1 MSHPAHDG
9 PIPEE
14 QQPGHQPAQDADKPD
29 LDAFA
34 ERLGVVPEGDEPA
47 GAPSVMSS
55 GPSSTTLERIRNRQ
69 QALLVGGAAIVAVA
83 AILTIRRLRR
93 R

>member
-1 MSHPAHDG
+1 MSNPAHDG

-14 QQPGHQPAQDADKPD
+14 QQPGHQPSHDADKPD

-34 ERLGVVPEGDEPA
+34 ERLGVVAEGDEPA
-47 GAPSVMSS
+47 GAPSVTTDST
-55 GPSSTTLERIRNRQ
+55 STTLARIRNRQ
-69 QALLVGGAAIVAVA
+69 QAILVGGAAIAVVA